1 LSGASVLCTGNQRV
15 AFYLILFWRD
25 GIASVAGSVLPTSS
39 PAEPFQGHA
48 ANLLLK
54 LRGLMVHREG
64 FEPPRPTWGDRVT
77 AGPFLPGSRTCA
89 NLRGLRW
96 ESSDVPTLSVLQLQT
111 WPYALRLPNVLSV
124 QTLCCLGGVPSI
136 RCQSGISMGDGL
148 LRQHCVSTTEAQTLC
163 SA

>member
-1 LSGASVLCTGNQRV
+1 LVVSINVRLTATPIGWAYNLYGDGDSAYAHLTPSPTTLLSGASVLCTGNQRV

-39 PAEPFQGHA
+39 PVAAEPFKGKGPHA

-54 LRGLMVHREG
+54 
-64 FEPPRPTWGDRVT
+64 
-77 AGPFLPGSRTCA
+77 
-89 NLRGLRW
+89 LRGLRW

-148 LRQHCVSTTEAQTLC
+148 LRQHC
-163 SA
+163 